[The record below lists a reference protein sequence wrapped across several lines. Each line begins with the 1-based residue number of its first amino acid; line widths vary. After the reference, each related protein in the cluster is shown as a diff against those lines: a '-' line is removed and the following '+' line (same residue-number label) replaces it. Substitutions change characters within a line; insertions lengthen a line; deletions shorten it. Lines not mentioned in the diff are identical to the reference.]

1 MGLTNVLP
9 IFLIGCLPLDL
20 FAQNGCTDPAA
31 NNFDPDAVYND
42 GSCQYAQLWAKPVIK
57 ASLSHVRETSG
68 LVYTDGKLWTFGD
81 SGNPPDIFSVD
92 TTTGNTLQTVNISNY
107 PNTDWEDIAAD
118 SDYLYIADLGN
129 NEGNRTDLK
138 ILKVAKHDIGNGTV
152 VGATAQAIFVS
163 FTDQTSFVVDD
174 NTNFDCEA
182 IISKGD
188 SLYLFTKDHGDF
200 RTRVYAVSKTPGTY
214 RLSPYTSFNVNGKIT
229 GADFNPATGEIAL
242 IGYMSSKF
250 NSFLW
255 LLNDFRGSMF
265 FSGNKRRVEIGNS
278 TTSWQTEGITYT
290 GAVRFFISCETTS
303 AVAASL
309 YTLDKKDISSS
320 LSTRVQDM
328 VAEGNLRCFPNP
340 ASGQVTISGME
351 DITRIE
357 ASAISGEKLFDT
369 FVQGNSYVLP
379 LSMLHYGG
387 GLLLLRITTQ
397 SGVYFRRIL
406 VVP

>member
-1 MGLTNVLP
+1 MFSPSTF
-9 IFLIGCLPLDL
+9 FLLLLFCLSWRLS
-20 FAQNGCTDPAA
+20 AQNGCTDTAA
-31 NNFDPDAVYND
+31 VNFDPDAVYND
-42 GSCQYAQLWAKPVIK
+42 GSCQYAQMEAKPLLK

-68 LVYTDGKLWTFGD
+68 LAYTDGKLWTFGD

-92 TTTGNTLQTVNISNY
+92 TTTGNILQTVNISNY

-138 ILKVAKHDIGNGTV
+138 ILKVAKHDIGDGAV
-152 VGATAQAIFVS
+152 VGATAQAIS
-163 FTDQTSFVVDD
+163 ISYADQTSFVVDD

-200 RTRVYAVSKTPGTY
+200 RTRVYTVSKTPGTY

-229 GADFNPATGEIAL
+229 GADFNPATGEVAL
-242 IGYMSSKF
+242 IGYMNSKF

-255 LLNDFRGSMF
+255 LLNDFSGSMF

-290 GAVRFFISCETTS
+290 
-303 AVAASL
+303 
-309 YTLDKKDISSS
+309 
-320 LSTRVQDM
+320 
-328 VAEGNLRCFPNP
+328 
-340 ASGQVTISGME
+340 
-351 DITRIE
+351 
-357 ASAISGEKLFDT
+357 SAIRF
-369 FVQGNSYVLP
+369 
-379 LSMLHYGG
+379 
-387 GLLLLRITTQ
+387 
-397 SGVYFRRIL
+397 
-406 VVP
+406 